1 VVLWNF
7 HPLIIAINMATKRD
21 CSLCNEQMEDAPAV
35 HDLTLCEKTE
45 RLKGRVEIKKLK
57 ESVRNWQDAWF
68 NYRDIVGKL
77 HWHHEAIISD
87 EQRVYYQNN
96 LKQIAEKE

>member
-1 VVLWNF
+1 
-7 HPLIIAINMATKRD
+7 
-21 CSLCNEQMEDAPAV
+21 
-35 HDLTLCEKTE
+35 
-45 RLKGRVEIKKLK
+45 
-57 ESVRNWQDAWF
+57 
-68 NYRDIVGKL
+68 L